1 MTSPAKKY
9 LQWTPSEIMLAVLF
23 VLAPLYYHPNL
34 GGEGLRI
41 PHNITIWLVATIFI
55 AYTFHKILKAREYV
69 IPKYF
74 WMIAAFP
81 VLATL
86 SGFIA
91 GVEQPLKW
99 LFRLLFI
106 WGGLAF
112 FFALFQARLSQA
124 RIDRLLFLLVLSALI
139 FAIVGIMQIWL
150 KLDMPYLLP
159 KNPDG
164 RPSSLFQQINNMATY
179 QVTAIF
185 IAIYLSMRPWLRSG
199 YLIKRVI
206 LLITVLLAAF
216 IVAVSGSR
224 IGALTLIVSMLLV
237 LPVVWRNWRR
247 HPLVAWVI
255 AALVIGLI
263 AGTLTGDDKLIDK
276 TEALQSGY
284 SAEARLGMYS
294 ISLGLIAESPIVG
307 HGIGSFGSEWQYA
320 KPDFYAEHPDAKLPE
335 EFVSHPHNEL
345 IQWSVEGG
353 LLALAGM
360 VLVVVGVVLAGIK
373 AKLNRALLYAAILVP
388 IALHTQVELPFY
400 MSTLHWFVFMLLM
413 FVVMHHILVYKVIGL
428 TLSASILLKLGNI
441 AMTLVLVMFYAHSLR
456 ANWDFIE
463 FVSTG
468 NDPEKHRLYFALNNP
483 YLQSTAEWVGMSNI
497 LYTGLSSQNQE
508 MVFEYI
514 RWAELELKDWP
525 HLGLYLR
532 LLDAY
537 EPFEDKRYRCN
548 LAEKGFAI
556 YPDNSE
562 LRNAVELCKY

>member
-1 MTSPAKKY
+1 MTSPAKKN

-23 VLAPLYYHPNL
+23 LLAPLYYHPNL

-112 FFALFQARLSQA
+112 FFALFQMRLSQA
-124 RIDRLLFLLVLSALI
+124 RIDRLLYLITLSALI
-139 FAIVGIMQIWL
+139 FSVIGILQIWL

-159 KNPDG
+159 KHPDG

-185 IAIYLSMRPWLRSG
+185 IAVYLSMRPWLRSG
-199 YLIKRVI
+199 YLFKRVI

-216 IVAVSGSR
+216 IVAISGSR
-224 IGALTLIVSMLLV
+224 IGALTLIVSMLVV
-237 LPVVWRNWRR
+237 LPVILRNWRKHR
-247 HPLVAWVI
+247 LVLAVLGAVVLGI
-255 AALVIGLI
+255 FTGN
-263 AGTLTGDDKLIDK
+263 LTGSDRLIDK

-307 HGIGSFGSEWQYA
+307 HGIGSFGPEWQFA
-320 KPDFYAEHPDAKLPE
+320 KPAFYKEHPDAKLPE

-345 IQWSVEGG
+345 IQWLVEGG
-353 LLALAGM
+353 LLAFAGM
-360 VLVVVGVVLAGIK
+360 VLVVIGVVLAGTRTTFK
-373 AKLNRALLYAAILVP
+373 RASLYAAMLVP

-400 MSTLHWFVFMLLM
+400 LSALHWLLFMLLL
-413 FVVMHHILVYKVIGL
+413 FVVMHHKVQHKKIGL
-428 TLSASILLKLGNI
+428 TVAATNLLKYSSLSVAAI
-441 AMTLVLVMFYAHSLR
+441 LVVFYAHSTR
-456 ANWDFIE
+456 SNWDF
-463 FVSTG
+463 VAYYQG
-468 NDPEKHRLYFALNNP
+468 KQMQNPLPYAYQNP
-483 YLQSTAEWVGMSNI
+483 YLGEQARWIDLSAMMYSSIEKNI
-497 LYTGLSSQNQE
+497 PENVRYYINWGEQLKAHHPDVDLYIKL
-508 MVFEYI
+508 V
-514 RWAELELKDWP
+514 
-525 HLGLYLR
+525 
-532 LLDAY
+532 DAY
-537 EPFEDKRYRCN
+537 EFIRDKTNYCSTANEGLTIFPTSGR
-548 LAEKGFAI
+548 LQ
-556 YPDNSE
+556 
-562 LRNAVELCKY
+562 NAVEYCKY

>member
-1 MTSPAKKY
+1 MTSPAKKT

-23 VLAPLYYHPNL
+23 LLAPLYYHPNL

-124 RIDRLLFLLVLSALI
+124 RIDRLLYLVVLSALT
-139 FAIVGIMQIWL
+139 FAIVGILQIWL
-150 KLDMPYLLP
+150 KLGMPYFLP
-159 KNPDG
+159 KQPDG
-164 RPSSLFQQINNMATY
+164 IPSSFFQQINNQATY

-185 IAIYLSMRPWLRSG
+185 IAVYLSMRPWLRAG
-199 YLIKRVI
+199 HVIKRI
-206 LLITVLLAAF
+206 ALLVAVLLAAY
-216 IVAVSGSR
+216 IVAISGSR
-224 IGALTLIVSMLLV
+224 IGALTLIISMLVVLPAIWQNWRKHRLV
-237 LPVVWRNWRR
+237 LAVLGAVVLGILGGN
-247 HPLVAWVI
+247 
-255 AALVIGLI
+255 
-263 AGTLTGDDKLIDK
+263 LTGSDRLIDK

-307 HGIGSFGSEWQYA
+307 HGIGSFGPEWQYA
-320 KPDFYAEHPDAKLPE
+320 KPGFYAQHPDAKLPKDY
-335 EFVSHPHNEL
+335 VSHPHNEL
-345 IQWSVEGG
+345 IQWLVEGG

-373 AKLNRALLYAAILVP
+373 TTSNRALLYAAMLVP

-400 MSTLHWFVFMLLM
+400 LSALHWLLFMLLL
-413 FVVMHHILVYKVIGL
+413 FVVMNHKVQDKKVGLTVAATNLLKYSNLSVAVILVV
-428 TLSASILLKLGNI
+428 
-441 AMTLVLVMFYAHSLR
+441 FYAHSVR
-456 ANWDFIE
+456 SNWDFVE
-463 FVSTG
+463 YYAG
-468 NDPEKHRLYFALNNP
+468 KQMQNPLPYAYQNP
-483 YLQSTAEWVGMSNI
+483 YLSEQARWIDLSAMMYSSIEQNI
-497 LYTGLSSQNQE
+497 PDNVRYYVTWGEQLKAHHPDVDLYIKL
-508 MVFEYI
+508 V
-514 RWAELELKDWP
+514 
-525 HLGLYLR
+525 
-532 LLDAY
+532 DAY
-537 EPFEDKRYRCN
+537 EFLGDKTNYCSTAN
-548 LAEKGFAI
+548 EGLSI
-556 YPDNSE
+556 YPAE
-562 LRNAVELCKY
+562 GRLKNAAEFCKY

>member
-1 MTSPAKKY
+1 MTSPAKKN

-23 VLAPLYYHPNL
+23 LLAPLYYHPNL

-112 FFALFQARLSQA
+112 FFALFQMRLSQA
-124 RIDRLLFLLVLSALI
+124 RIDRLLYLVILSALT
-139 FAIVGIMQIWL
+139 FSVVGILQIWL
-150 KLDMPYLLP
+150 KLEMPFFLP
-159 KNPDG
+159 KHPEG
-164 RPSSLFQQINNMATY
+164 RPETLFQQINNHATY

-185 IAIYLSMRPWLRSG
+185 IAFYLSMRPWSRSG
-199 YLIKRVI
+199 YFIKRVI

-216 IVAVSGSR
+216 IVAISGSR
-224 IGALTLIVSMLLV
+224 IGALTLIISMLVV
-237 LPVVWRNWRR
+237 LPAIWRNWHR
-247 HPLVAWVI
+247 HRLVLWVI
-255 AALVIGLI
+255 AALVIGLF

-294 ISLGLIAESPIVG
+294 ISLGLIGESPIVG
-307 HGIGSFGSEWQYA
+307 HGIGSFGPEWQYA
-320 KPDFYAEHPDAKLPE
+320 KPAFYAAHPEANLPE
-335 EFVSHPHNEL
+335 DFVSHPHNEL

-360 VLVVVGVVLAGIK
+360 VLVVIGVVLSGIK
-373 AKLNRALLYAAILVP
+373 TTLNRALMYAAILVP

-400 MSTLHWFVFMLLM
+400 LSALHWMVFMLLL
-413 FVVMHHILVYKVIGL
+413 FVVMHHKVQNKKIGL
-428 TLSASILLKLGNI
+428 TVAATNLLKYSSLSVATI
-441 AMTLVLVMFYAHSLR
+441 LVVFYAHSIR
-456 ANWDFIE
+456 SNWDF
-463 FVSTG
+463 VSYYQG
-468 NDPEKHRLYFALNNP
+468 KQMQNPLPYAYQNP
-483 YLQSTAEWVGMSNI
+483 YLGEQARWIDLSAMMYSSIEKNI
-497 LYTGLSSQNQE
+497 PENVRYYVKWGEQLKKRYPDIDLYIKL
-508 MVFEYI
+508 V
-514 RWAELELKDWP
+514 
-525 HLGLYLR
+525 
-532 LLDAY
+532 DAY
-537 EPFEDKRYRCN
+537 EFLRDKTNYCSTAN
-548 LAEKGFAI
+548 EGLAI
-556 YPDNSE
+556 YPANGR
-562 LRNAVELCKY
+562 LQNAVEYCKY